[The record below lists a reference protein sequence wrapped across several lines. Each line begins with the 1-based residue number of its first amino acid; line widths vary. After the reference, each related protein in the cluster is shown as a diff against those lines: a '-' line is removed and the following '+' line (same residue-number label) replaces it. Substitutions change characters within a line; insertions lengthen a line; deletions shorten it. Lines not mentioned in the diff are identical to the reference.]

1 MNVHICN
8 IEKRNVFIG
17 MIEKLGLD
25 LCVVSETWFREG
37 SGNGLMREALEGSNL
52 VWFGRDRSE
61 QKTWTGDG
69 GVVVR
74 KGIGEVSIIKSSKKY
89 DLLWL
94 QIKCKNVDLFVAAVY
109 FCPEGSRRV
118 TDGREQF
125 LELEADILH
134 FREKGKVIC
143 LGDFNARIGNQVSV
157 IWTKEDQEDK
167 MIYQRVSQDGK
178 IQDRG
183 RNFVDS
189 MNSCNL
195 VIMNG
200 IDSKGEYTFCSHN
213 RGQSVVD
220 YIVLGDEILH
230 QNSGCSIQ
238 YVPESTKVWTDELT
252 RLSDHRLITCQIR
265 LERQNSH
272 PDHRETDLK
281 KEIKGWRRSDF
292 GDRKYWNKLKEAGNL
307 IMPRWLENLE
317 HEEKEINETLMSFKE
332 HLNEAL
338 ETGVGSRSNSKKKI
352 KKKEFIWNNE
362 AYKSIC
368 DESES
373 YTQWKYALDEQKAI
387 LKQEHK
393 KAKRTRKR
401 ILRKHRRRIE
411 RKLVKKLEELKTKNP
426 REYWR
431 QLKNL
436 DGRQEIDKQLPNKVL
451 DIDGQYVVDPE
462 KIAETWARCFEK
474 LGKQEDHKGLFDE
487 DFAEHVRTTVKD
499 HASKE
504 MKDQNVCVTLD
515 RDLEQEEVQRAIK
528 RLKRGKAV
536 GIDNYMNE
544 IFLYGGERIEEAT
557 WKLCKKVFRSEEYP
571 REWARGVIFPIF
583 KGGPKPHTYDP
594 LKYRGIT
601 LLSVLGK
608 IYVSVLTERVTSWVE
623 ANHILVEEQAG
634 FRKDRATTDQMF
646 VITELINN
654 RRPKRTYSCFIDIQK
669 AYDRIWRE
677 GLWHKLQNYGMT
689 GKMWRVIRNIYES
702 VESCVL
708 VNDERSRF
716 FEVDVGLR
724 QGCLMS
730 PILFAI
736 YINGLA
742 EEIKAA
748 RLGAQLVLRREANV
762 GILMFAD
769 DIALLADDS
778 IQLQQL
784 MDLTFEYS
792 RKWRF
797 TFNYEKCAVVVFGN
811 KQKLNYGTCTLTCIC
826 GCHWK
831 LGTKL
836 IKQVE
841 SYKYLGVELDQRLS
855 WKELKERIAAKAKK
869 NMTLAWGMGMVQG
882 NLSVKAAINV
892 YQTVVRSTLEYGAV
906 VWEEK
911 RWEEAEKIQR
921 EMARRIL
928 KCHSKTTNEAVLG
941 ELGLWTLKTRREFLM
956 LKYWIKLSIIEDT
969 RLTRQVF
976 KLSKEEFTR
985 RRRRNWCSKIY
996 KLIVKYE
1003 LHELWVNERLIR
1015 HPIELGVE
1023 DHTIPV
1029 LKKFWTKKLITQVQK
1044 IEERTWRNAM
1054 VGKSKLR
1061 TYRTIKTR
1069 LRLEPY
1075 LLTEKENVGSF
1086 WLTRIRSG
1094 TSTLRIETG
1103 RWKRP
1108 VEKPQ
1113 ERKCLQCG
1121 SGDIE
1126 DEKHFILH
1134 CQKYHDLR
1142 EEMFAKVSANLKNA
1156 DVETQWRT
1164 LMGEIEKPKNTE
1176 MYLKRFIR
1184 KAMERRV
1191 RD

>member
-1 MNVHICN
+1 M
-8 IEKRNVFIG
+8 
-17 MIEKLGLD
+17 
-25 LCVVSETWFREG
+25 
-37 SGNGLMREALEGSNL
+37 
-52 VWFGRDRSE
+52 
-61 QKTWTGDG
+61 
-69 GVVVR
+69 
-74 KGIGEVSIIKSSKKY
+74 
-89 DLLWL
+89 
-94 QIKCKNVDLFVAAVY
+94 
-109 FCPEGSRRV
+109 
-118 TDGREQF
+118 
-125 LELEADILH
+125 
-134 FREKGKVIC
+134 
-143 LGDFNARIGNQVSV
+143 
-157 IWTKEDQEDK
+157 
-167 MIYQRVSQDGK
+167 
-178 IQDRG
+178 
-183 RNFVDS
+183 
-189 MNSCNL
+189 
-195 VIMNG
+195 
-200 IDSKGEYTFCSHN
+200 
-213 RGQSVVD
+213 
-220 YIVLGDEILH
+220 
-230 QNSGCSIQ
+230 
-238 YVPESTKVWTDELT
+238 
-252 RLSDHRLITCQIR
+252 
-265 LERQNSH
+265 
-272 PDHRETDLK
+272 
-281 KEIKGWRRSDF
+281 
-292 GDRKYWNKLKEAGNL
+292 
-307 IMPRWLENLE
+307 
-317 HEEKEINETLMSFKE
+317 
-332 HLNEAL
+332 
-338 ETGVGSRSNSKKKI
+338 
-352 KKKEFIWNNE
+352 
-362 AYKSIC
+362 
-368 DESES
+368 
-373 YTQWKYALDEQKAI
+373 
-387 LKQEHK
+387 
-393 KAKRTRKR
+393 
-401 ILRKHRRRIE
+401 
-411 RKLVKKLEELKTKNP
+411 
-426 REYWR
+426 
-431 QLKNL
+431 
-436 DGRQEIDKQLPNKVL
+436 
-451 DIDGQYVVDPE
+451 
-462 KIAETWARCFEK
+462 
-474 LGKQEDHKGLFDE
+474 
-487 DFAEHVRTTVKD
+487 
-499 HASKE
+499 
-504 MKDQNVCVTLD
+504 
-515 RDLEQEEVQRAIK
+515 
-528 RLKRGKAV
+528 
-536 GIDNYMNE
+536 
-544 IFLYGGERIEEAT
+544 
-557 WKLCKKVFRSEEYP
+557 
-571 REWARGVIFPIF
+571 
-583 KGGPKPHTYDP
+583 
-594 LKYRGIT
+594 
-601 LLSVLGK
+601 
-608 IYVSVLTERVTSWVE
+608 TSWVE
-623 ANHILVEEQAG
+623 TNHILVEEQAG

-1184 KAMERRV
+1184 KAMERREV